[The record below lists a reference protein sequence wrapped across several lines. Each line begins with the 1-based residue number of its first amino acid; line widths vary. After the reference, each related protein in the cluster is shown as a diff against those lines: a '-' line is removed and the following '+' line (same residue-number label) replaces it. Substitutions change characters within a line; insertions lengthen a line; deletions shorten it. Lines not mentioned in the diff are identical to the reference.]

1 MTMEEKRSQKQENAQ
16 LSLLPGALPDGVGAR
31 QTPQAKPPRGGGYQD
46 VCTVLDFQNPPS
58 GAKKNAPPDDPRL
71 EELRRMGLSRVWLR
85 VAESIGIDAFLAT
98 WRILDADPSTWHN
111 ESILRVRLRPY
122 RSYLRYQRNRYI
134 EALTAQGLK
143 PPEIKRR
150 LQRQLGETVS
160 HRHITRLG
168 KGDRLIQA

>member
-1 MTMEEKRSQKQENAQ
+1 MEEKRSQDNESAQ
-16 LSLLPGALPDGVGAR
+16 MTLLPDHQPGGVGAR
-31 QTPQAKPPRGGGYQD
+31 QVPTPPPPRGGGYPD
-46 VCTVLDFQNPPS
+46 VCTVLDFQKKPAA
-58 GAKKNAPPDDPRL
+58 AKKTAPPADPRL
-71 EELRRMGLSRVWLR
+71 DELRRMGLPRVWLR
-85 VAESIGIDAFLAT
+85 VAEAIGIDAFLTT

-111 ESILRVRLRPY
+111 ETILRIRLRPY

-143 PPEIKRR
+143 PDEIQRR

-168 KGDRLIQA
+168 KGDRLTQA

>member
-1 MTMEEKRSQKQENAQ
+1 MEVKRSREDENAQ
-16 LSLLPGALPDGVGAR
+16 LSLLPDHQPGGVGAR
-31 QTPQAKPPRGGGYQD
+31 QGTQALPAGGGGYQD
-46 VCTVLDFQNPPS
+46 VCTVLDFQ
-58 GAKKNAPPDDPRL
+58 KKPEDSKKTGPAGDPRL
-71 EELRRMGLSRVWLR
+71 DDLRRMGLPRVWLR
-85 VAESIGIDAFLAT
+85 VAETIGTDAFLAT

-111 ESILRVRLRPY
+111 ETILRIRLRPY

-143 PPEIKRR
+143 PDEIQRR

-168 KGDRLIQA
+168 KGNQVCQA